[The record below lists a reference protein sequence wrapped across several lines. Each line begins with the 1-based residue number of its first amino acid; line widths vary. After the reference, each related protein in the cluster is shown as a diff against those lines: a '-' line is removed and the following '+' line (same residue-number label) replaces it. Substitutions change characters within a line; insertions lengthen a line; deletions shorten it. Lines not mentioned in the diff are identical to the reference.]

1 MKIILLSGG
10 SGKRLWP
17 LSNDVRSKQ
26 FLKVVRGG
34 DGKTESML
42 QRVYRQIKEA
52 GHNGEITVA
61 TAVTQVESIK
71 GQLGEAVSIVVEPER
86 RNTFPAIALS
96 AAYLYFEKNCPMEE
110 TVVVLPVDPYVG
122 EEYFRMLHKLDAAVQ
137 AGAADLVL
145 MGVAPTYPSEKYG
158 YIIPIPQAGGDGQG
172 LARNIQRNRG
182 EGKEGIFPGTSRKIP
197 NTVDDVDG
205 TQEMAQIFPGTSRE
219 GRLVGNEN
227 SQILP
232 VLEFREKP
240 DMQTAG
246 ELIQKGGLW
255 NCGVFALKLSYL
267 MGIIKKT
274 IPCACYADVLR
285 QYGEFEKTS
294 FDYAVVEKAE
304 SVAVLPYHGE
314 WKDLGTWNT
323 LTEVM
328 EEKPIGDVVVSEKCR
343 NTHVINE
350 LSIPIVVMGA
360 KDMIV
365 AASPDGI
372 LVSDKEQSSYIKGY
386 VENRDMRPM
395 FEERSW
401 GEYKVLDIAGGE
413 DGTKSL
419 TKRKKIREGEQIAY
433 QVHQN
438 RAEVLTVLSGKC
450 IITVNDR
457 AHEAFAGDT
466 YSVPAGV
473 KHGVFAVTDTE
484 VLEVQVGKELIKDGT
499 ELIEG
504 KEE

>member
-96 AAYLYFEKNCPMEE
+96 AAYLYFEKNCSLEE

-122 EEYFRMLHKLDAAVQ
+122 EEYFQMLHKLDAAVQ

-158 YIIPIPQAGGDGQG
+158 YIIPIPQAG
-172 LARNIQRNRG
+172 
-182 EGKEGIFPGTSRKIP
+182 
-197 NTVDDVDG
+197 VDG
-205 TQEMAQIFPGTSRE
+205 EQ
-219 GRLVGNEN
+219 L
-227 SQILP
+227 LP

-255 NCGVFALKLSYL
+255 NCGVFAFKLSYL
-267 MGIIKKT
+267 MAIVRKAIS
-274 IPCACYADVLR
+274 CACYADVLR

-419 TKRKKIREGEQIAY
+419 TKRKKIREGERIAY

>member
-1 MKIILLSGG
+1 MKIVLLSGG

-17 LSNDVRSKQ
+17 LSNDIRSKQ
-26 FLKVVRGG
+26 FLKVVKNE
-34 DGKTESML
+34 DGETESML
-42 QRVYRQIKEA
+42 QRVHRQMQAA
-52 GHNGEITVA
+52 GLGDGVTVA
-61 TAVTQVESIK
+61 TGAAQVESIK

-158 YIIPIPQAGGDGQG
+158 YIIPQAGRDEKG
-172 LARNIQRNRG
+172 LARNIPGNHG
-182 EGKEGIFPGTSRKIP
+182 EGKEG
-197 NTVDDVDG
+197 
-205 TQEMAQIFPGTSRE
+205 IFPGTSRE

-227 SQILP
+227 SQLLP

-240 DMQTAG
+240 DMQTAE

-267 MGIIKKT
+267 MAIVKKT

-328 EEKPIGDVVVSEKCR
+328 EEKPIGDVVMSKDCK

-350 LSIPIVVMGA
+350 LEIPIVVMGA
-360 KDMIV
+360 ENMVV

-372 LVSDKEQSSYIKGY
+372 LLADKVQSSHIKKY
-386 VENRDMRPM
+386 VENRDLRPM

-401 GEYKVLDIAGGE
+401 GEYTVLNLSADAGGNRTV
-413 DGTKSL
+413 TKK
-419 TKRKKIREGEQIAY
+419 KRVQAGRRIEETR
-433 QVHQN
+433 H
-438 RAEVLTVLSGKC
+438 RHHLEVWTVLSG
-450 IITVNDR
+450 R
-457 AHEAFAGDT
+457 AVISIKGRKHDAFPGDT
-466 YSVPAGV
+466 FTIERGILHSLQAEE
-473 KHGVFAVTDTE
+473 DT
-484 VLEVQVGKELIKDGT
+484 VLLEVQ
-499 ELIEG
+499 IEEIE
-504 KEE
+504 K

>member
-96 AAYLYFEKNCPMEE
+96 AAYLYFEKNCSLEE

-137 AGAADLVL
+137 AGAVDLVL

-172 LARNIQRNRG
+172 LARNIPGNRG
-182 EGKEGIFPGTSRKIP
+182 EGKEGIFPGTCRKSP
-197 NTVDDVDG
+197 DAADG
-205 TQEMAQIFPGTSRE
+205 KDGAQEMAQIFPGTSRE

-246 ELIQKGGLW
+246 ELILKGGLW
-255 NCGVFALKLSYL
+255 NCGVFAFKLSYL
-267 MGIIKKT
+267 VGIVKKI

-328 EEKPIGDVVVSEKCR
+328 EEKPIGDVVMSKDCK

-350 LSIPIVVMGA
+350 LEIPIVVMGA
-360 KDMIV
+360 ENMVV

-372 LVSDKEQSSYIKGY
+372 LLADKVQSSYIKKY
-386 VENRDMRPM
+386 VENRDLRPM

-401 GEYKVLDIAGGE
+401 GEYTVLNLSVDAGGNRTV
-413 DGTKSL
+413 TKK
-419 TKRKKIREGEQIAY
+419 KRVQAGRRIEETR
-433 QVHQN
+433 H
-438 RAEVLTVLSGKC
+438 RHHLEVWTVLSG
-450 IITVNDR
+450 R
-457 AHEAFAGDT
+457 AVISIKGRKHDAFPGDT
-466 YSVPAGV
+466 FTIDRGILHSLKAEE
-473 KHGVFAVTDTE
+473 DT
-484 VLEVQVGKELIKDGT
+484 VLLEVQ
-499 ELIEG
+499 IE
-504 KEE
+504 KAEV

>member
-122 EEYFRMLHKLDAAVQ
+122 EEYFRMLHKLDVAVQ

-158 YIIPIPQAGGDGQG
+158 YIIPQAGVDGQG
-172 LARNIQRNRG
+172 LARNIPGNRG
-182 EGKEGIFPGTSRKIP
+182 EGKEGIFPGTCRKSP
-197 NTVDDVDG
+197 DAADG
-205 TQEMAQIFPGTSRE
+205 KDGAQEMAQIFPGTSRE
-219 GRLVGNEN
+219 GKLVENEN

-328 EEKPIGDVVVSEKCR
+328 EEKPIGDVVMSKDCK

-350 LSIPIVVMGA
+350 LEIPIVVMGA
-360 KDMIV
+360 ENMVV

-372 LVSDKEQSSYIKGY
+372 LLADKVQSSYIKKY
-386 VENRDMRPM
+386 VENRDLRPM

-401 GEYKVLDIAGGE
+401 GEYTVLNLSVDAGGNRTV
-413 DGTKSL
+413 TKK
-419 TKRKKIREGEQIAY
+419 KRVQAGRRIEETR
-433 QVHQN
+433 H
-438 RAEVLTVLSGKC
+438 RHHLEVWTVLSG
-450 IITVNDR
+450 R
-457 AHEAFAGDT
+457 AVISIKGRKHDAFPGDT
-466 YSVPAGV
+466 FTIDRGILHSLKAEE
-473 KHGVFAVTDTE
+473 DT
-484 VLEVQVGKELIKDGT
+484 VLLEVQ
-499 ELIEG
+499 IE
-504 KEE
+504 KAEV

>member
-1 MKIILLSGG
+1 MKIVLLSGG

-17 LSNDVRSKQ
+17 LSNDIRSKQ
-26 FLKVVRGG
+26 FLKVVKNE
-34 DGKTESML
+34 DGETESML
-42 QRVYRQIKEA
+42 QRVHRQMQAA
-52 GHNGEITVA
+52 GLGDGVTVA
-61 TAVTQVESIK
+61 TGAAQVESIK

-96 AAYLYFEKNCPMEE
+96 AAYLYFEKNCSLEE

-158 YIIPIPQAGGDGQG
+158 YIIPIPQAGRDEKG
-172 LARNIQRNRG
+172 LARNIPGNHG
-182 EGKEGIFPGTSRKIP
+182 EGKEG
-197 NTVDDVDG
+197 
-205 TQEMAQIFPGTSRE
+205 IFPGTSRE

-227 SQILP
+227 SQLLP

-240 DMQTAG
+240 DIQTAE

-255 NCGVFALKLSYL
+255 NCGVFAFKLSYL

-419 TKRKKIREGEQIAY
+419 TKRKKIREGERIAY

>member
-1 MKIILLSGG
+1 MKIVLLSGG

-17 LSNDVRSKQ
+17 LSNEVRSKQ
-26 FLKVVRGG
+26 FLKVVRDG
-34 DGKTESML
+34 DGRVESML
-42 QRVYRQIKEA
+42 QRVHRQMQAA
-52 GHNGEITVA
+52 GLGDGVTVA
-61 TAVTQVESIK
+61 TGAAQVESIK

-158 YIIPIPQAGGDGQG
+158 YIIPIPQAGRDEKG
-172 LARNIQRNRG
+172 LARNIPGNHG
-182 EGKEGIFPGTSRKIP
+182 EGKEG
-197 NTVDDVDG
+197 
-205 TQEMAQIFPGTSRE
+205 IFPGTSRE

-227 SQILP
+227 SQLLP

-240 DMQTAG
+240 DIQTAE

-255 NCGVFALKLSYL
+255 NCGVFAFKLSYL
-267 MGIIKKT
+267 MGIIKNT

-304 SVAVLPYHGE
+304 SVAVLSYHGE

-328 EEKPIGDVVVSEKCR
+328 EEKPIGDVVMSKDCK

-350 LSIPIVVMGA
+350 LEIPIVVMGA
-360 KDMIV
+360 ENMVV

-372 LVSDKEQSSYIKGY
+372 LLADKVQSSYIKKY
-386 VENRDMRPM
+386 VEDRDLRPM

-401 GEYKVLDIAGGE
+401 GEYTVLNLSLDAEGNRTVTKKKRVQAGKSIGE
-413 DGTKSL
+413 TKHKYHL
-419 TKRKKIREGEQIAY
+419 
-433 QVHQN
+433 
-438 RAEVLTVLSGKC
+438 EVWTVLSG
-450 IITVNDR
+450 R
-457 AHEAFAGDT
+457 AVISIKGRKHDAFPGDT
-466 YSVPAGV
+466 FTIERGTLHSLQAEE
-473 KHGVFAVTDTE
+473 DTIL
-484 VLEVQVGKELIKDGT
+484 LEVQ
-499 ELIEG
+499 IEEKKIAEKSG
-504 KEE
+504 G

>member
-1 MKIILLSGG
+1 MKIVLLSGG

-17 LSNDVRSKQ
+17 LSNEVRSKQ
-26 FLKVVRGG
+26 FLKVVRDG
-34 DGKTESML
+34 DGRVESML
-42 QRVYRQIKEA
+42 QRVHRQMQAA
-52 GHNGEITVA
+52 GLGDGVTVA
-61 TAVTQVESIK
+61 TGAAQVESIK

-158 YIIPIPQAGGDGQG
+158 YIIPQAGRDEKG
-172 LARNIQRNRG
+172 LARNIPGNRG
-182 EGKEGIFPGTSRKIP
+182 EGKEGIFPGMCRKSP
-197 NTVDDVDG
+197 DAADG
-205 TQEMAQIFPGTSRE
+205 EDGA
-219 GRLVGNEN
+219 
-227 SQILP
+227 QILP

-240 DMQTAG
+240 DMQTAE

-267 MGIIKKT
+267 MAIVKKT

-419 TKRKKIREGEQIAY
+419 TKRKKIREGERIAY

>member
-1 MKIILLSGG
+1 MKIVLLSGG

-17 LSNDVRSKQ
+17 LSNEVRSKQ
-26 FLKVVRGG
+26 FLKVVRDG
-34 DGKTESML
+34 DGRVESML
-42 QRVYRQIKEA
+42 QRVHRQMQAA
-52 GHNGEITVA
+52 GLGDGVTVA
-61 TAVTQVESIK
+61 TGAAQVESIK

-96 AAYLYFEKNCPMEE
+96 AAYLYFEKNCPMEV

-158 YIIPIPQAGGDGQG
+158 YIIPQAGRDEKG
-172 LARNIQRNRG
+172 LARNIPGNRG
-182 EGKEGIFPGTSRKIP
+182 EGKEGIFPGMCRKSP
-197 NTVDDVDG
+197 DAADG
-205 TQEMAQIFPGTSRE
+205 EDGA
-219 GRLVGNEN
+219 
-227 SQILP
+227 QILP

-240 DMQTAG
+240 DMQTAE

-267 MGIIKKT
+267 MAIVKKT

-419 TKRKKIREGEQIAY
+419 TKRKKIREGERIAY

>member
-1 MKIILLSGG
+1 MKIVLLSGG

-17 LSNDVRSKQ
+17 LSNDIRSKQ
-26 FLKVVRGG
+26 FLKVVKNG
-34 DGKTESML
+34 DGETESML
-42 QRVYRQIKEA
+42 QRVHRQMQAA
-52 GHNGEITVA
+52 GLGDGVTVA
-61 TAVTQVESIK
+61 TGAAQVESIK

-86 RNTFPAIALS
+86 RNTFPAIVLS

-122 EEYFRMLHKLDAAVQ
+122 EEYFQMLHKLDAAVQ

-158 YIIPIPQAGGDGQG
+158 YIIPQAG
-172 LARNIQRNRG
+172 
-182 EGKEGIFPGTSRKIP
+182 
-197 NTVDDVDG
+197 VDG
-205 TQEMAQIFPGTSRE
+205 AQF
-219 GRLVGNEN
+219 
-227 SQILP
+227 LP

-255 NCGVFALKLSYL
+255 NCGVFALNLSYL
-267 MGIIKKT
+267 VGIVKKI

-328 EEKPIGDVVVSEKCR
+328 EEKPIGDVVMSKDCK

-350 LSIPIVVMGA
+350 LEIPIVVMGA
-360 KDMIV
+360 ENMVV

-372 LVSDKEQSSYIKGY
+372 LLADKVQSSHIKKY
-386 VENRDMRPM
+386 VENRDLRPM

-401 GEYKVLDIAGGE
+401 GEYTVLNLSADAGGNRTV
-413 DGTKSL
+413 TKK
-419 TKRKKIREGEQIAY
+419 KRVQAGRRIEETR
-433 QVHQN
+433 H
-438 RAEVLTVLSGKC
+438 RHHLEVWTVLSG
-450 IITVNDR
+450 R
-457 AHEAFAGDT
+457 AVISIKGRKHDAFPGDT
-466 YSVPAGV
+466 FTIERGILHSLQAEE
-473 KHGVFAVTDTE
+473 DT
-484 VLEVQVGKELIKDGT
+484 VLLEVQ
-499 ELIEG
+499 IEEIE
-504 KEE
+504 K

>member
-1 MKIILLSGG
+1 MKIVLLSGG

-17 LSNDVRSKQ
+17 LSNEVRSKQ
-26 FLKVVRGG
+26 FLKVVRDG
-34 DGKTESML
+34 DGRVESML
-42 QRVYRQIKEA
+42 QRVHRQMQAA
-52 GHNGEITVA
+52 GLGDGVTVA
-61 TAVTQVESIK
+61 TGAAQVESIK

-158 YIIPIPQAGGDGQG
+158 YIIPQAGRDEKG
-172 LARNIQRNRG
+172 LARNIPGNRG
-182 EGKEGIFPGTSRKIP
+182 EGKEG
-197 NTVDDVDG
+197 
-205 TQEMAQIFPGTSRE
+205 IFPGTSRE

-232 VLEFREKP
+232 VLEFQEKP

-267 MGIIKKT
+267 MAIVKKT

-419 TKRKKIREGEQIAY
+419 TKRKKIREGERIAY

>member
-96 AAYLYFEKNCPMEE
+96 AAYLYFEKNCSLEE

-158 YIIPIPQAGGDGQG
+158 YIIPIPQAG
-172 LARNIQRNRG
+172 
-182 EGKEGIFPGTSRKIP
+182 
-197 NTVDDVDG
+197 VDG
-205 TQEMAQIFPGTSRE
+205 EQ
-219 GRLVGNEN
+219 L
-227 SQILP
+227 LP

-255 NCGVFALKLSYL
+255 NCGVFAFKLSYL
-267 MGIIKKT
+267 MAIVRKAIS
-274 IPCACYADVLR
+274 CACYADVLR

-328 EEKPIGDVVVSEKCR
+328 EEKPIGDVVMSKDCK

-350 LSIPIVVMGA
+350 LEIPIVVMGA
-360 KDMIV
+360 ENMVV

-372 LVSDKEQSSYIKGY
+372 LLADKVQSSYIKKY
-386 VENRDMRPM
+386 VENRDLRPM

-401 GEYKVLDIAGGE
+401 GEYTVLNLSVDVGGNRTVTKKKRVQAGRRIE
-413 DGTKSL
+413 ETRHRHHL
-419 TKRKKIREGEQIAY
+419 
-433 QVHQN
+433 
-438 RAEVLTVLSGKC
+438 EVWTVLSG
-450 IITVNDR
+450 R
-457 AHEAFAGDT
+457 AVISIKGRKHDAFPGDT
-466 YSVPAGV
+466 FTIERGILHSLQAEE
-473 KHGVFAVTDTE
+473 DT
-484 VLEVQVGKELIKDGT
+484 VLLEVQ
-499 ELIEG
+499 IE
-504 KEE
+504 EEEV

>member
-122 EEYFRMLHKLDAAVQ
+122 EEYFQMLHKLDAAVQ

-158 YIIPIPQAGGDGQG
+158 YIIPQAGRDEKG
-172 LARNIQRNRG
+172 LARNIPGNRG
-182 EGKEGIFPGTSRKIP
+182 EGKEGIFPGMCRKSP
-197 NTVDDVDG
+197 DAADG
-205 TQEMAQIFPGTSRE
+205 EDGA
-219 GRLVGNEN
+219 
-227 SQILP
+227 QILP

-240 DMQTAG
+240 DMQTAE

-255 NCGVFALKLSYL
+255 NCGVFAFKLSYL
-267 MGIIKKT
+267 MGIVKKT

-285 QYGEFEKTS
+285 QYGEFERTS

-419 TKRKKIREGEQIAY
+419 TKRKKIREGERIAY

>member
-122 EEYFRMLHKLDAAVQ
+122 EEYFQMLHKLDAAVQ

-158 YIIPIPQAGGDGQG
+158 YIIPIPQAG
-172 LARNIQRNRG
+172 
-182 EGKEGIFPGTSRKIP
+182 
-197 NTVDDVDG
+197 VDG
-205 TQEMAQIFPGTSRE
+205 EQ
-219 GRLVGNEN
+219 L
-227 SQILP
+227 LP

-255 NCGVFALKLSYL
+255 NCGVFAFKLSYL
-267 MGIIKKT
+267 MAIVRKAIS
-274 IPCACYADVLR
+274 CACYADVLR

-419 TKRKKIREGEQIAY
+419 TKRKKIREGERIPY

>member
-122 EEYFRMLHKLDAAVQ
+122 EEYFQMLHKLDAAVQ
-137 AGAADLVL
+137 AGAADIVL

-158 YIIPIPQAGGDGQG
+158 YIIPQAG
-172 LARNIQRNRG
+172 
-182 EGKEGIFPGTSRKIP
+182 
-197 NTVDDVDG
+197 VDG
-205 TQEMAQIFPGTSRE
+205 EQF
-219 GRLVGNEN
+219 
-227 SQILP
+227 LP
-232 VLEFREKP
+232 VLEFQEKP

-267 MGIIKKT
+267 MGIIKNT

-285 QYGEFEKTS
+285 QYGELEKTS

-419 TKRKKIREGEQIAY
+419 TKRKKIREGERIAY
-433 QVHQN
+433 QVH
-438 RAEVLTVLSGKC
+438 
-450 IITVNDR
+450 
-457 AHEAFAGDT
+457 
-466 YSVPAGV
+466 
-473 KHGVFAVTDTE
+473 
-484 VLEVQVGKELIKDGT
+484 
-499 ELIEG
+499 
-504 KEE
+504 

>member
-1 MKIILLSGG
+1 MKIVLLSGG

-17 LSNDVRSKQ
+17 LSNEVRSKQ
-26 FLKVVRGG
+26 FLKVVRDG
-34 DGKTESML
+34 DGRVESML
-42 QRVYRQIKEA
+42 QRVHRQMQAA
-52 GHNGEITVA
+52 GLGDGVTVA
-61 TAVTQVESIK
+61 TGAAQVESIK

-158 YIIPIPQAGGDGQG
+158 YIIPIPQAG
-172 LARNIQRNRG
+172 
-182 EGKEGIFPGTSRKIP
+182 
-197 NTVDDVDG
+197 VDG
-205 TQEMAQIFPGTSRE
+205 EQ
-219 GRLVGNEN
+219 L
-227 SQILP
+227 LP

-240 DMQTAG
+240 DMQTAE

-255 NCGVFALKLSYL
+255 NCGVFAFKLSYL
-267 MGIIKKT
+267 MGIIKNT

-285 QYGEFEKTS
+285 QYGELEKTS

-328 EEKPIGDVVVSEKCR
+328 EEKPIGDVVMSKDCK

-350 LSIPIVVMGA
+350 LEIPIVVMGA
-360 KDMIV
+360 ENMVV

-372 LVSDKEQSSYIKGY
+372 LLADKVQSSYIKKY
-386 VENRDMRPM
+386 VENRDLRPM

-401 GEYKVLDIAGGE
+401 GEYTVLNLSLDAEGNRTVTKKKRVQAGKSIGE
-413 DGTKSL
+413 TKHKYHL
-419 TKRKKIREGEQIAY
+419 
-433 QVHQN
+433 
-438 RAEVLTVLSGKC
+438 EVWTVLSG
-450 IITVNDR
+450 R
-457 AHEAFAGDT
+457 AVISIKGRKHDAFPGDT
-466 YSVPAGV
+466 FTIERGTLHSLQAEE
-473 KHGVFAVTDTE
+473 DTIL
-484 VLEVQVGKELIKDGT
+484 LEVQ
-499 ELIEG
+499 IEEKKIAEKSG
-504 KEE
+504 G

>member
-1 MKIILLSGG
+1 MKIVLLSGG

-17 LSNDVRSKQ
+17 LSNDIRSKQ
-26 FLKVVRGG
+26 FLKVVKNG
-34 DGKTESML
+34 DGETESML
-42 QRVYRQIKEA
+42 QRVHRQMQAA
-52 GHNGEITVA
+52 GLGDGVTVA
-61 TAVTQVESIK
+61 TGAAQVESIK

-158 YIIPIPQAGGDGQG
+158 YIIPQAGRDEKG
-172 LARNIQRNRG
+172 LARNIPGNHG
-182 EGKEGIFPGTSRKIP
+182 EGKEG
-197 NTVDDVDG
+197 
-205 TQEMAQIFPGTSRE
+205 IFPGTSRE

-227 SQILP
+227 SQLLP

-240 DMQTAG
+240 DMQTAE

-267 MGIIKKT
+267 MAIVKKT

-419 TKRKKIREGEQIAY
+419 TKRKKIREGERIAY

>member
-1 MKIILLSGG
+1 MKIVLLSGG

-17 LSNDVRSKQ
+17 LSNEVRSKQ
-26 FLKVVRGG
+26 FLKVVRDG
-34 DGKTESML
+34 DGRVESML
-42 QRVYRQIKEA
+42 QRVHRQMQAA
-52 GHNGEITVA
+52 GLGDGVTVA
-61 TAVTQVESIK
+61 TGAAQVESIK
-71 GQLGEAVSIVVEPER
+71 GQLGDEVSIVVEPER

-158 YIIPIPQAGGDGQG
+158 YIIPQAGRDEKG
-172 LARNIQRNRG
+172 LARNIPGNHG
-182 EGKEGIFPGTSRKIP
+182 EGKEG
-197 NTVDDVDG
+197 
-205 TQEMAQIFPGTSRE
+205 IFPGTSRE

-227 SQILP
+227 SQLLP

-240 DMQTAG
+240 DMQTAE

-267 MGIIKKT
+267 MAIVKKT

-419 TKRKKIREGEQIAY
+419 TKRKKIREGERIAY

>member
-1 MKIILLSGG
+1 MKIVLLSGG

-17 LSNDVRSKQ
+17 LSNEVRSKQ
-26 FLKVVRGG
+26 FLKVVRDG
-34 DGKTESML
+34 DGRVESML
-42 QRVYRQIKEA
+42 QRVHRQMQAA
-52 GHNGEITVA
+52 GLGDGVTVA
-61 TAVTQVESIK
+61 TGAAQVESIK

-145 MGVAPTYPSEKYG
+145 MGVASTYPSEKYG
-158 YIIPIPQAGGDGQG
+158 YIIPQAGRDEKG
-172 LARNIQRNRG
+172 LARNIPGNHG
-182 EGKEGIFPGTSRKIP
+182 EGKEG
-197 NTVDDVDG
+197 
-205 TQEMAQIFPGTSRE
+205 IFPGTSRE

-227 SQILP
+227 SQLLP

-240 DMQTAG
+240 DMQTAE

-267 MGIIKKT
+267 MAIVKKT

-419 TKRKKIREGEQIAY
+419 TKRKKIREGERIAY

>member
-1 MKIILLSGG
+1 MKIVLLSGG

-17 LSNDVRSKQ
+17 LSNEVRSKQ
-26 FLKVVRGG
+26 FLKVVRDG
-34 DGKTESML
+34 DGRVESML
-42 QRVYRQIKEA
+42 QRVHRQMQAA
-52 GHNGEITVA
+52 GLGDGVTVA
-61 TAVTQVESIK
+61 TGAAQVESIK

-137 AGAADLVL
+137 AGAADIVL

-158 YIIPIPQAGGDGQG
+158 YIIPIPQAG
-172 LARNIQRNRG
+172 
-182 EGKEGIFPGTSRKIP
+182 
-197 NTVDDVDG
+197 VDG
-205 TQEMAQIFPGTSRE
+205 EQ
-219 GRLVGNEN
+219 L
-227 SQILP
+227 LP
-232 VLEFREKP
+232 VLEFLEKP
-240 DMQTAG
+240 DMQTAE

-267 MGIIKKT
+267 MGIVKKT
-274 IPCACYADVLR
+274 ISCACYADVLR
-285 QYGEFEKTS
+285 QYGEFERTS

-419 TKRKKIREGEQIAY
+419 TKRKKIREGERIAY

>member
-1 MKIILLSGG
+1 
-10 SGKRLWP
+10 
-17 LSNDVRSKQ
+17 
-26 FLKVVRGG
+26 
-34 DGKTESML
+34 
-42 QRVYRQIKEA
+42 
-52 GHNGEITVA
+52 
-61 TAVTQVESIK
+61 
-71 GQLGEAVSIVVEPER
+71 
-86 RNTFPAIALS
+86 
-96 AAYLYFEKNCPMEE
+96 
-110 TVVVLPVDPYVG
+110 
-122 EEYFRMLHKLDAAVQ
+122 MLHKLDAAVQ

-158 YIIPIPQAGGDGQG
+158 YIIPQAGRDEKG
-172 LARNIQRNRG
+172 LARNIPGNHG
-182 EGKEGIFPGTSRKIP
+182 EGKEG
-197 NTVDDVDG
+197 
-205 TQEMAQIFPGTSRE
+205 IFPGTSRE

-227 SQILP
+227 SQFLP

-255 NCGVFALKLSYL
+255 NCGVFAFKLSYL
-267 MGIIKKT
+267 MGIIKNT

-419 TKRKKIREGEQIAY
+419 TKRKKIREGERIAY

>member
-96 AAYLYFEKNCPMEE
+96 AAYLYFEKNCSLEE

-158 YIIPIPQAGGDGQG
+158 YIIPIPQAG
-172 LARNIQRNRG
+172 
-182 EGKEGIFPGTSRKIP
+182 
-197 NTVDDVDG
+197 VDG
-205 TQEMAQIFPGTSRE
+205 EQF
-219 GRLVGNEN
+219 
-227 SQILP
+227 LP

-328 EEKPIGDVVVSEKCR
+328 EEKPIGDVVMSKDCK

-350 LSIPIVVMGA
+350 LEIPIVVMGA
-360 KDMIV
+360 ENMVV

-372 LVSDKEQSSYIKGY
+372 LLADKVQSSHIKKY
-386 VENRDMRPM
+386 VENRDLRPM

-401 GEYKVLDIAGGE
+401 GEYTVLNLSVDAGGNRTV
-413 DGTKSL
+413 TKK
-419 TKRKKIREGEQIAY
+419 KRVQAGRRIEETR
-433 QVHQN
+433 H
-438 RAEVLTVLSGKC
+438 RHHLEVWTVLSG
-450 IITVNDR
+450 R
-457 AHEAFAGDT
+457 AVISIKGRKHDAFPGDT
-466 YSVPAGV
+466 FTIDRGILHSLKAEE
-473 KHGVFAVTDTE
+473 DT
-484 VLEVQVGKELIKDGT
+484 VLLEVQ
-499 ELIEG
+499 IE
-504 KEE
+504 KAEV

>member
-1 MKIILLSGG
+1 MKIVLLSGG

-17 LSNDVRSKQ
+17 LSNDIRSKQ
-26 FLKVVRGG
+26 FLKVVKNE
-34 DGKTESML
+34 DGETESML
-42 QRVYRQIKEA
+42 QRVHRQMQAA
-52 GHNGEITVA
+52 GLGDGVTVA
-61 TAVTQVESIK
+61 TGAAQVESIK

-158 YIIPIPQAGGDGQG
+158 YIIPQDGRDEKG
-172 LARNIQRNRG
+172 LARNIPGNRG
-182 EGKEGIFPGTSRKIP
+182 EGKEGIFPGMCRKSP
-197 NTVDDVDG
+197 DAADG
-205 TQEMAQIFPGTSRE
+205 EDGAQ
-219 GRLVGNEN
+219 L
-227 SQILP
+227 LP

-255 NCGVFALKLSYL
+255 NCGVFAFKLSYL
-267 MGIIKKT
+267 MAIVKKT

-419 TKRKKIREGEQIAY
+419 TKRKKIREGERIAY

>member
-1 MKIILLSGG
+1 MKIVLLSGG

-17 LSNDVRSKQ
+17 LSNDIRSKQ
-26 FLKVVRGG
+26 FLKVVKNG
-34 DGKTESML
+34 DGETESML
-42 QRVYRQIKEA
+42 QRVHRQMQAA
-52 GHNGEITVA
+52 GLGDGVTVA
-61 TAVTQVESIK
+61 TGAAQVESIK

-122 EEYFRMLHKLDAAVQ
+122 EEYFQMLHKLDAAVQ

-158 YIIPIPQAGGDGQG
+158 YIIPQAG
-172 LARNIQRNRG
+172 
-182 EGKEGIFPGTSRKIP
+182 
-197 NTVDDVDG
+197 VDG
-205 TQEMAQIFPGTSRE
+205 AQ
-219 GRLVGNEN
+219 L
-227 SQILP
+227 LP

-267 MGIIKKT
+267 MAIVKKT

-285 QYGEFEKTS
+285 QYGELEKTS

-419 TKRKKIREGEQIAY
+419 TKRKKIREGERIAY

>member
-1 MKIILLSGG
+1 MKIVLLSGG

-17 LSNDVRSKQ
+17 LSNDIRSKQ
-26 FLKVVRGG
+26 FLKVVKNG
-34 DGKTESML
+34 DGETESML
-42 QRVYRQIKEA
+42 QRVHRQMQAA
-52 GHNGEITVA
+52 GLGDGVTVA
-61 TAVTQVESIK
+61 TGAAQVESIK

-158 YIIPIPQAGGDGQG
+158 YIIPQAGRDEKG
-172 LARNIQRNRG
+172 LARNIPGNRG
-182 EGKEGIFPGTSRKIP
+182 EGKEGIFPGMCRKSP
-197 NTVDDVDG
+197 DAADG
-205 TQEMAQIFPGTSRE
+205 EDGA
-219 GRLVGNEN
+219 
-227 SQILP
+227 QILP

-240 DMQTAG
+240 DMQTAE

-267 MGIIKKT
+267 MGIVKKT
-274 IPCACYADVLR
+274 ISCACYADVLR
-285 QYGEFEKTS
+285 QYGEFERTS

-419 TKRKKIREGEQIAY
+419 TKRKKIREGERIAY

>member
-1 MKIILLSGG
+1 MKIVLLSGG

-17 LSNDVRSKQ
+17 LSNEVRSKQ
-26 FLKVVRGG
+26 FLKVVRDG
-34 DGKTESML
+34 DGRVESML
-42 QRVYRQIKEA
+42 QRVHRQMQAA
-52 GHNGEITVA
+52 GLGDGVTVA
-61 TAVTQVESIK
+61 TGAAQVESIK

-96 AAYLYFEKNCPMEE
+96 AAYLYFEKNCSLEE

-158 YIIPIPQAGGDGQG
+158 YIIPQAGRDEKG
-172 LARNIQRNRG
+172 LARNIPGNHG
-182 EGKEGIFPGTSRKIP
+182 EGKEG
-197 NTVDDVDG
+197 
-205 TQEMAQIFPGTSRE
+205 IFPGTSRE

-227 SQILP
+227 SQFLP

-255 NCGVFALKLSYL
+255 NCGVFAFKLSYL
-267 MGIIKKT
+267 MGIIKNT

-419 TKRKKIREGEQIAY
+419 TKRKKIREGERIAY

>member
-1 MKIILLSGG
+1 MKIVLLSGG

-17 LSNDVRSKQ
+17 LSNDIRSKQ
-26 FLKVVRGG
+26 FLKVVKNE
-34 DGKTESML
+34 DGETESML
-42 QRVYRQIKEA
+42 QRVHRQMQAA
-52 GHNGEITVA
+52 GLGDGVTVA
-61 TAVTQVESIK
+61 TGAAQVESIK

-96 AAYLYFEKNCPMEE
+96 AAYLYFEKNCSLEE

-158 YIIPIPQAGGDGQG
+158 YIIPIPQAGRDEKG
-172 LARNIQRNRG
+172 LARNIPGNHG
-182 EGKEGIFPGTSRKIP
+182 EGKEG
-197 NTVDDVDG
+197 
-205 TQEMAQIFPGTSRE
+205 IFPGTSRE

-227 SQILP
+227 SQLLP

-240 DMQTAG
+240 DMQTAE

-267 MGIIKKT
+267 MAIVKKT

-328 EEKPIGDVVVSEKCR
+328 EEKPIGDVVMSKDCK

-350 LSIPIVVMGA
+350 LEIPIVVMGA
-360 KDMIV
+360 ENMVV

-372 LVSDKEQSSYIKGY
+372 LLADKVQSSHIKKY
-386 VENRDMRPM
+386 VENRDLRPM

-401 GEYKVLDIAGGE
+401 GEYTVLNLSADAGGNRTV
-413 DGTKSL
+413 TKK
-419 TKRKKIREGEQIAY
+419 KRVQAGRRIEETR
-433 QVHQN
+433 H
-438 RAEVLTVLSGKC
+438 RHHLEVWTVLSG
-450 IITVNDR
+450 R
-457 AHEAFAGDT
+457 AVISIKGRKHDAFPGDT
-466 YSVPAGV
+466 FTIERGILHSLQAEE
-473 KHGVFAVTDTE
+473 DT
-484 VLEVQVGKELIKDGT
+484 VLLEVQ
-499 ELIEG
+499 IEEIE
-504 KEE
+504 K

>member
-96 AAYLYFEKNCPMEE
+96 AAYLYFEKNCSLEE

-137 AGAADLVL
+137 AGAADIVL

-158 YIIPIPQAGGDGQG
+158 YIIPIPQAG
-172 LARNIQRNRG
+172 
-182 EGKEGIFPGTSRKIP
+182 
-197 NTVDDVDG
+197 VDG
-205 TQEMAQIFPGTSRE
+205 EQ
-219 GRLVGNEN
+219 L
-227 SQILP
+227 LP

-255 NCGVFALKLSYL
+255 NCGVFAFKLSYL
-267 MGIIKKT
+267 MAIVRKAIS
-274 IPCACYADVLR
+274 CACYADVLR

-419 TKRKKIREGEQIAY
+419 TKRKKIREGERIAY